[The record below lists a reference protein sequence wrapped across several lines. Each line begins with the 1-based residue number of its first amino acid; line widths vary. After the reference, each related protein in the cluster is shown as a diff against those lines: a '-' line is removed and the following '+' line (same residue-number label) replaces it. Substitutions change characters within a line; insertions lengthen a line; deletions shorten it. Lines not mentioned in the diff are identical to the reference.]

1 MPKPKKSKKKTKK
14 TKKSSKQQ
22 TKVIL
27 VPEDDIGSEDHD
39 PKEDFDE
46 GGMYLEKE
54 DLKIIYNALSK
65 YTPTEKEEHLHS
77 LLLEEFEE
85 ILVVDYNE
93 AYPDAK

>member
-1 MPKPKKSKKKTKK
+1 MPKAKKSKKKHMK
-14 TKKSSKQQ
+14 TKKSSKRK

-27 VPEDDIGSEDHD
+27 VPEDDIGSEDHA
-39 PKEDFDE
+39 PEEDFDE

-65 YTPTEKEEHLHS
+65 YTPTESEEHLHS
-77 LLLEEFEE
+77 LLLEQFEE

-93 AYPDAK
+93 SYLDAN

>member
-1 MPKPKKSKKKTKK
+1 MPKPKKSKKKPKK

-39 PKEDFDE
+39 PEEDFDE

-54 DLKIIYNALSK
+54 GLKIIYKALHK
-65 YTPTEKEEHLHS
+65 YKPTESEEHLHS

-85 ILVVDYNE
+85 ILVVDYDE
-93 AYPDAK
+93 APPDVN